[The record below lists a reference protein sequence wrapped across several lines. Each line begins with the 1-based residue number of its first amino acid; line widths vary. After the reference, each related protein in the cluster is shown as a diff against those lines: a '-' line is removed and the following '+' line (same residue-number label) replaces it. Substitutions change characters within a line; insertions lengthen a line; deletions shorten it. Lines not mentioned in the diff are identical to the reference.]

1 MLFIWLCNLDF
12 EINEKKST
20 SLFIIVDCGKCYCI
34 YDFLLVFQKVK
45 MMEIY
50 YWESVNFSLIVSICF
65 PFLSSFLVFS
75 PLFFSPLFSLS
86 ILLSLLLS
94 HVNLTT
100 HESELS
106 FLPSFTIVYFFL
118 FSCSLFSL
126 LSTFLSPQLLTLLN
140 LTTCQ
145 LLQQGKKET
154 FTHALR
160 LPVAWNPLSI
170 IIILR
175 IMKPRFLGILVNTQ
189 HASLLTHWPR
199 YLA

>member
-1 MLFIWLCNLDF
+1 MKRRVRVFLSFWIVGNVIAYMISCLFFKKLRWWKYSTGNHLIFWLLLPHVSRFCNHF
-12 EINEKKST
+12 
-20 SLFIIVDCGKCYCI
+20 LF
-34 YDFLLVFQKVK
+34 
-45 MMEIY
+45 
-50 YWESVNFSLIVSICF
+50 F
-65 PFLSSFLVFS
+65 PF
-75 PLFFSPLFSLS
+75 FFSPFYSLS

-100 HESELS
+100 HERELS
-106 FLPSFTIVYFFL
+106 FLPSFTIVYFFF
-118 FSCSLFSL
+118 FSPVLSSL

-140 LTTCQ
+140 LTTCKV
-145 LLQQGKKET
+145 LQQRKKET

-199 YLA
+199 Y